1 MSFLTHHRPWQP
13 YRMVI
18 TLPEGMR
25 LVDKIIA
32 YDAAMTANDAIH
44 KTMLD
49 SK

>member
-1 MSFLTHHRPWQP
+1 MSFLIYHDPWQP

-25 LVDKIIA
+25 MTDKLVA
-32 YDAAMTANDAIH
+32 YHAAMTANDAIH
-44 KTMLD
+44 KMMLD

>member
-1 MSFLTHHRPWQP
+1 MSFLIYHQPWQP

-25 LVDKIIA
+25 MVDKLVA
-32 YDAAMTANDAIH
+32 YDSAMIANDAIH
-44 KTMLD
+44 KMMLD

>member
-1 MSFLTHHRPWQP
+1 MTNWIYHAVWQP

-25 LVDKIIA
+25 LGDKIVA
-32 YDAAMTANDAIH
+32 YDAAMTANDAIQ
-44 KTMLD
+44 KMLD

>member
-1 MSFLTHHRPWQP
+1 MSFLIYHDPWQP

-25 LVDKIIA
+25 MADKLVA
-32 YDAAMTANDAIH
+32 YDAAMTANDAIQ
-44 KTMLD
+44 KMLD